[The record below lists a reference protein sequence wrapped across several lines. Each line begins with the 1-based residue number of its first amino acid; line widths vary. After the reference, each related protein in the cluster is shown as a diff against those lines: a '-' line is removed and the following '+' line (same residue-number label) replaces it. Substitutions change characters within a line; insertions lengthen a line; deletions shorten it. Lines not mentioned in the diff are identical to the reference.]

1 MIVHR
6 SKAESV
12 FNVFNHLF
20 LIAAALVCVA
30 PIVNVLSVSLSE
42 SAYAASGAVKLWPV
56 HFTFRSY
63 LYAFEDK
70 LLLSSYWVSLQ
81 RVALGALINMFLTVL
96 FAYPLSKEIREFR
109 YRTWYAWFLFFTML
123 FSGGLIPWYLTIRE
137 LELMDS
143 IWALVLPGA
152 VPVFNCILLLNF
164 FRQLPKE
171 LQESAFVDG
180 AGHWTILWRILVP
193 LSKPALATIVLF
205 TCVGHWNSWFDG
217 LILMKRPEH
226 YPLQT
231 YLQTKVVS
239 FDASA
244 LAHASKEE
252 LANLM
257 AVSDRTLKAA
267 QIFLAALPI
276 MCLYP
281 FLQKYFVKGIV
292 LGSVKE

>member
-1 MIVHR
+1 MFR
-6 SKAESV
+6 SKTESV
-12 FNVFNHLF
+12 FNVFNTFF

-30 PIVNVLSVSLSE
+30 PIVNVLAVSLSE
-42 SAYAASGAVKLWPV
+42 SADAAAGAVKLWPV
-56 HFTFRSY
+56 NFTLRSY
-63 LYAFEDK
+63 QFAFEDK
-70 LLLSSYWVSLQ
+70 LLLSSYWVSIQ
-81 RVALGALINMFLTVL
+81 RVVLGSLINMFLTILV
-96 FAYPLSKEIREFR
+96 AYPLSKEVREFR
-109 YRTWYAWFLFFTML
+109 FRTWYAWFLFFTML

-137 LELMDS
+137 LHLMDT

-180 AGHWTILWRILVP
+180 AGHWTIMWRILVP
-193 LSKPALATIVLF
+193 LSKPALATILLF

-244 LAHASKEE
+244 LSHASKEE

-267 QIFLAALPI
+267 QIFLAAFPI